1 MGDNNDKKTPP
12 AKPVLNGPRKV
23 QESLD
28 PLKLRIKDSN
38 IKKGSK

>member
-1 MGDNNDKKTPP
+1 MGDNNNKKTPP
-12 AKPVLNGPRKV
+12 PKPELNGPRKV

-28 PLKLRIKDSN
+28 PLRLIKKTGD